1 VNCCILSFI
10 AGCSEWHRQQLTKV
24 RHVFMSKTR
33 TTWIELVPLDFN
45 ALSALVSTTLQR
57 PKDDVAPLTRLVHR
71 VSIGNPFSARNL
83 LITVRRQGHVSSL
96 FSSTACCLRAA
107 IDMVRVGSQHLEV
120 RLGPRT
126 GSNSSD
132 LLPDTTLP
140 PSSRPYTPTSLRL
153 PIYHS
158 LSLISVNYQ
167 KKPSST

>member
-1 VNCCILSFI
+1 MTCCIPSFVTC
-10 AGCSEWHRQQLTKV
+10 CSEWCRSQLNKV
-24 RHVFMSKTR
+24 RHVFTSKTR

-71 VSIGNPFSARNL
+71 VSMGNPFSARNL
-83 LITVRRQGHVSSL
+83 LITVRRQGHVGL
-96 FSSTACCLRAA
+96 LPSSTVCCSRGDSRYGTSGESTLGRTLR
-107 IDMVRVGSQHLEV
+107 
-120 RLGPRT
+120 PRT
-126 GSNSSD
+126 GRISSY

-140 PSSRPYTPTSLRL
+140 PSSRPYTRTSLRL